1 MTLLVEGRGQDCL
14 ILILMN
20 IEKHFFSSRSD
31 YLYLNFFG
39 ITVWIM
45 MGQMIFW

>member
-20 IEKHFFSSRSD
+20 IEKHFFPQD
-31 YLYLNFFG
+31 L
-39 ITVWIM
+39 IIC
-45 MGQMIFW
+45 I